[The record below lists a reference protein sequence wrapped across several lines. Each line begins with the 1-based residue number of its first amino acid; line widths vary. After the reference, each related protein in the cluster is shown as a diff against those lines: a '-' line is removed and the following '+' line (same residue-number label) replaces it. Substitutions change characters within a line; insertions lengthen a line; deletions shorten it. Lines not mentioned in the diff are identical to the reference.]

1 MDDNEELNTEWM
13 EEEEEEEEARGGWE
27 EEEEKEEEEEE
38 AEVVEVENGAVHVCV
53 PSELNN
59 ALSPSALN
67 TNQHQNMTQTG
78 RRVASMV
85 RSLGELE
92 KQKAV
97 VLSRVS
103 EEDATRLS
111 MIIPFSKITVVKL
124 KAFTREMASFRKAHA
139 PNDQSD
145 EAFSPGIRETF
156 KYAGFLP
163 YRL

>member
-1 MDDNEELNTEWM
+1 MEE
-13 EEEEEEEEARGGWE
+13 EEEEEEEEARGGGWE
-27 EEEEKEEEEEE
+27 EEEEKEDEEEEK
-38 AEVVEVENGAVHVCV
+38 EVVEEENDTVHFCV

-59 ALSPSALN
+59 SLSPSELN
-67 TNQHQNMTQTG
+67 KNQHQNVTQTG
-78 RRVASMV
+78 RRAASMV
-85 RSLGELE
+85 RSLQKLE

-103 EEDATRLS
+103 EEDSTRLG

-139 PNDQSD
+139 PNDHSD

-156 KYAGFLP
+156 QYAGFLP
-163 YRL
+163 CR